1 MPVQASKALDPRNFV
16 LIKPLPIAP
25 PVGEKLQARSATVFS
40 SREPSREQVFR
51 DNYQRRLRQLSR
63 QGYRAASWRPYEEVG
78 EPLYLEAEKLILTS
92 LGQLEEQTGVEEPS
106 GRLEDNQEYDSNTAL
121 PEASEESKNLTSN
134 ETHLKKSEDE
144 VKHLH
149 RHLSHTR
156 RLVSAVKQGRGYFQ
170 MLQKEAVDLQ
180 RAQQEEQRR
189 LAERQRTECQPPLPS
204 SEEDSDSDGPTQ
216 SFFRTA
222 LPAEQRRLS
231 GKHSKREKISA
242 VRTFTPVHRS
252 LTSPQLADT
261 PLETIF
267 RQLCCLNW
275 LLEALTLEPAGRA
288 GPVSSCWNIKDPGR
302 SKMTIKRLNKEKAIE
317 IKWDQF
323 ITQPKP
329 KKSPSRALRKLSVR
343 PWRTSLLSCSRL
355 SVLSSAVTPTM
366 GSMSSLPPGS
376 DDLPAGAEPVTPR
389 GVGHSE
395 DGDPAAS
402 AGTAHSKA
410 DSEAQAPVS
419 DYLEKLLEAVHQS
432 VAKELQSSGQP
443 GANPSDSLS
452 PAKQIPGRNEK
463 KQTGSATQTPRPKS
477 SPMCQP
483 SAVSQFIASKSSL
496 SSEMRARFSEKAEE
510 VALSLN
516 DTLENKAKKR
526 WENGVRKFLS
536 CEHWPQIQPD
546 LHAVR
551 TPSVKPETAETKENQ
566 DSNTWMSGLLSS
578 IPETILEDRSIRC
591 VLDKLVRF
599 ADGQSLRIR
608 PNQFLKV
615 LSGLRLWE
623 LCSPDF
629 CVAVEMV
636 REHIVRMSKADY
648 EVWLWSR
655 VTVPPRVQSAPA
667 LR

>member
-463 KQTGSATQTPRPKS
+463 KQTGSATQTPRPK
-477 SPMCQP
+477 
-483 SAVSQFIASKSSL
+483 
-496 SSEMRARFSEKAEE
+496 R
-510 VALSLN
+510 
-516 DTLENKAKKR
+516 KR

>member
-92 LGQLEEQTGVEEPS
+92 LGQLEEQVICGC
-106 GRLEDNQEYDSNTAL
+106 LEDWLVKSIQSCLGSMKYNNNVKVT
-121 PEASEESKNLTSN
+121 SECN
-134 ETHLKKSEDE
+134 
-144 VKHLH
+144 
-149 RHLSHTR
+149 
-156 RLVSAVKQGRGYFQ
+156 
-170 MLQKEAVDLQ
+170 
-180 RAQQEEQRR
+180 
-189 LAERQRTECQPPLPS
+189 
-204 SEEDSDSDGPTQ
+204 
-216 SFFRTA
+216 SF
-222 LPAEQRRLS
+222 
-231 GKHSKREKISA
+231 
-242 VRTFTPVHRS
+242 
-252 LTSPQLADT
+252 
-261 PLETIF
+261 
-267 RQLCCLNW
+267 
-275 LLEALTLEPAGRA
+275 
-288 GPVSSCWNIKDPGR
+288 
-302 SKMTIKRLNKEKAIE
+302 
-317 IKWDQF
+317 
-323 ITQPKP
+323 
-329 KKSPSRALRKLSVR
+329 SPSANSF
-343 PWRTSLLSCSRL
+343 
-355 SVLSSAVTPTM
+355 
-366 GSMSSLPPGS
+366 
-376 DDLPAGAEPVTPR
+376 
-389 GVGHSE
+389 
-395 DGDPAAS
+395 
-402 AGTAHSKA
+402 
-410 DSEAQAPVS
+410 
-419 DYLEKLLEAVHQS
+419 YLEKLLEAVHQS

-443 GANPSDSLS
+443 GANPSDSNKNKCVKPGYIS
-452 PAKQIPGRNEK
+452 TQKVVVDSYRMEGIIWVSIHFPAFFMDVW
-463 KQTGSATQTPRPKS
+463 S

-629 CVAVEMV
+629 CVAVE
-636 REHIVRMSKADY
+636 
-648 EVWLWSR
+648 
-655 VTVPPRVQSAPA
+655 VTIPFVPPVFTNRYKTCINLSVS
-667 LR
+667 LVVF